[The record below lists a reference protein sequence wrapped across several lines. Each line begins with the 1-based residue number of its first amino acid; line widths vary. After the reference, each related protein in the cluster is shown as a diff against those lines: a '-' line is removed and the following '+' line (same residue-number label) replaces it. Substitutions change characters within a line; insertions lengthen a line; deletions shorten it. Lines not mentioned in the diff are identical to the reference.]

1 MRLACALLSHCLG
14 NAVGTGGTSDVLKHV
29 ELLQGKYKVP
39 VIAVAPP
46 KFEPTDPEALK
57 YLDENGYVVFS
68 AAAAKDE
75 VTRAID
81 LFWTHVETESKGKV
95 RQQAYYDPTQCRA
108 DKARRPADMER

>member
-1 MRLACALLSHCLG
+1 MLLRSHGCAPPPLYCLTDRSE
-14 NAVGTGGTSDVLKHV
+14 NAVGTAGASDVLTHV

-39 VIAVAPP
+39 VIAAIPP

-68 AAAAKDE
+68 AAASKDE

-81 LFWTHVETESKGKV
+81 LFWTHIETESKGKV
-95 RQQAYYDPTQCRA
+95 RWQAYSDLTQCRA
-108 DKARRPADMER
+108 D